1 MTTFTVSAI
10 SRKNAT
16 AKFLGTYKDID
27 EAIKVADSNK
37 TNGYLVHVLE
47 SDGVLRC
54 APDCTHDVSWVR
66 PMSHDELAVFGD
78 SVYTAR

>member
-16 AKFLGTYKDID
+16 AKFLGTYKDIG

-54 APDCTHDVSWVR
+54 APDCTHDHTWEK
-66 PMSHDELAVFGD
+66 PMTTEELAYFGD
-78 SVYTAR
+78 SVYTVR